1 MATADLDARVKA
13 LPDGESLTLLRDEFR
28 DACDEDDKVVYLT
41 IARRMAKANKKWV
54 TIHEDT
60 LVFGP
65 PPAK

>member
-41 IARRMAKANKKWV
+41 IARRMAKANKS
-54 TIHEDT
+54 
-60 LVFGP
+60 G
-65 PPAK
+65 